1 MANIHKPLRM
11 VAVTL
16 LPHAGIVLSDLGL
29 AAVVYGLYH
38 AGLTLG
44 WAWLVKSYVV
54 PYLIVNF
61 WLVTITFL
69 QHTHPNLP
77 HYEDEEWDW
86 LRGALATVDRRYACL
101 CAWRECA
108 CVCVCTTCLSS
119 FHALPWDGATVAMG
133 LLQGMG
139 LAAAQRFLRCACFS
153 CACTGP
159 VSFTC
164 FFAKAC
170 FRYRGASVLLPIN

>member
-1 MANIHKPLRM
+1 MANIHKRIICFP
-11 VAVTL
+11 TF
-16 LPHAGIVLSDLGL
+16 PAGIVLSDLGL
-29 AAVVYGLYH
+29 AVVVYGLYK

-86 LRGALATVDRRYACL
+86 LRGALATVDRR
-101 CAWRECA
+101 CAVRVSQIPPA
-108 CVCVCTTCLSS
+108 RDSRALSGGARVHS
-119 FHALPWDGATVAMG
+119 RPAL
-133 LLQGMG
+133 
-139 LAAAQRFLRCACFS
+139 
-153 CACTGP
+153 
-159 VSFTC
+159 
-164 FFAKAC
+164 
-170 FRYRGASVLLPIN
+170 

>member
-1 MANIHKPLRM
+1 M
-11 VAVTL
+11 
-16 LPHAGIVLSDLGL
+16 LSDLGI
-29 AAVVYGLYH
+29 AAVVYVLYR

-86 LRGALATVDRRYACL
+86 LRGALATVDHRWGFL
-101 CAWRECA
+101 LAWAPLNTRLYDCISFFGWSSYCGRTRDHMLRVGA
-108 CVCVCTTCLSS
+108 DHMHLS
-119 FHALPWDGATVAMG
+119 AVAG
-133 LLQGMG
+133 
-139 LAAAQRFLRCACFS
+139 
-153 CACTGP
+153 GP
-159 VSFTC
+159 SSMAWVPS
-164 FFAKAC
+164 KE
-170 FRYRGASVLLPIN
+170 YLWL